1 MRFQRVLS
9 AAVVATVLGAV
20 PGMAMDAKIY
30 PYASKH
36 NFCPAGLQPVTIAGA
51 ICCGTPN
58 QSHSYQSMMQHPV
71 SHKRTPRVS
80 ATRYDCPPGVKGCG

>member
-9 AAVVATVLGAV
+9 AALVATVLGAV

-30 PYASKH
+30 PYASKQ
-36 NFCPAGLQPVTIAGA
+36 NFCPQGLQPVTISGV

-58 QSHSYQSMMQHPV
+58 QSQSYQSMMQQSG
-71 SHKRTPRVS
+71 SHKRSYRAAS
-80 ATRYDCPPGVKGCG
+80 SRADCPPGVKGCG